1 MSDQQAPQKSKPFDP
16 KAQRKEDPRLGI
28 GMLEGAEFIFTEWC
42 AKPAVGV
49 SPEALLVPEYW
60 AHHAQRLTPGDE
72 IVARA
77 EDWSWYARYIVVDCA
92 RTWAKLKPLIGPVSL
107 NTQDANLQ
115 SAQPEGGDHS
125 SQNEVEAFKAG
136 FKLVHRGP
144 RKWSVVR
151 IADDVLMDENK
162 QEKGEAA
169 KWLDN
174 YAREQVGAPAAQ
186 PELAPA

>member
-1 MSDQQAPQKSKPFDP
+1 MSDPQAQKSKPFDP
-16 KAQRKEDPRLGI
+16 KAQRKEDPRLGV
-28 GMLEGAEFIFTEWC
+28 GQLEGAEFIFTEWC
-42 AKPAVGV
+42 AKPATGI

-60 AHHAQRLTPGDE
+60 AHHAHRLTPGDE

-107 NTQDANLQ
+107 TTHDANLQ
-115 SAQPEGGDHS
+115 PAEGDHS
-125 SQNEVEAFKAG
+125 SQNEVEAFKSG

-151 IADDVLMDENK
+151 IADDVVMHENE
-162 QEKGEAA
+162 QEKSEAA
-169 KWLDN
+169 KWLDKH
-174 YAREQVGAPAAQ
+174 ARDQVGAPAAP
-186 PELAPA
+186 PEVATA